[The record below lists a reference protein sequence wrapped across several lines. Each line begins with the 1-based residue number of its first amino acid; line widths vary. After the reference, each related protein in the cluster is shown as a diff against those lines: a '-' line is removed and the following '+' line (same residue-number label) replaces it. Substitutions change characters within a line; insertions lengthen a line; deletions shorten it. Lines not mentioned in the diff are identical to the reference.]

1 MRLEP
6 IWHRLMTRNR
16 FLSLGDSTRVP
27 ADRRP
32 REQVG
37 LPANIKERAMKVF
50 FISPTGSGSRSGSS
64 AANAGTI
71 YDLPKIIAAAGP
83 GDEVRLLADQ
93 GAYKVTKQITIAA
106 GGGAGKPITIRGAS
120 SDGEAMAATI
130 VGTRATG
137 WKPGLNEGVELFRL
151 VDGADHLKFADL
163 ATKNIGNGV
172 FRIGAD
178 LEDLTV
184 KRVAATNVAR
194 FIENYASGD
203 ESTASVNGLTIEDV
217 TIAGYSRNAI
227 KLKYNSRNITLHNVT
242 GDSQK
247 QNGGLIIA
255 GVALGGTVHN
265 VVMDHVTMRNNHGHG
280 AATEYW
286 NGDGFVAEGDTY
298 NLTFRD
304 TVATGNTDAGYDIKG
319 NNITMIRASASG
331 NTKNFRLWGAESVTM
346 TDSVSTSPQSFGGIG
361 KPSHFHAASGA
372 NVTLDN
378 FRYSDS
384 STVKVFDLSNGNSVV
399 RLVGMAL
406 PSVNDIHF
414 GNHSMI
420 RLPNGLVVNG
430 TSAADV
436 LVGGTGADMLIGGK
450 GNDTYTVNNSGDR
463 PVEEGTEGTDLV
475 KTTLVSYTLGAHV
488 DKLSYTGSG
497 NFSGTGNSAN
507 NSITG
512 GAGNDWL
519 DGGNGNDVLTGG
531 NGSDTYWFA
540 RGDDNDTIYN
550 GDNGGADRL
559 QFGSGITEDQ
569 LWFGQSGSDLL
580 VTLRGTGGSDTVRV
594 KGWYSDTDNRL
605 GKFQLSD
612 GQVLEATHVHQ
623 LVQAM
628 ADFSTS
634 SGSPTSLSNSER
646 QTVETVIAAN
656 WKTT

>member
-1 MRLEP
+1 
-6 IWHRLMTRNR
+6 
-16 FLSLGDSTRVP
+16 
-27 ADRRP
+27 
-32 REQVG
+32 
-37 LPANIKERAMKVF
+37 MKVF
-50 FISPTGSGSRSGSS
+50 YISPTGAGSHSGSS

-71 YDLPKIIAAAGP
+71 YDLPKFIAAAGP

-106 GGGAGKPITIRGAS
+106 GGAAGAPVTIRGAT
-120 SDGEAMAATI
+120 SDGTAMAATI

-137 WKPGLNEGVELFRL
+137 WKPSLAEGIELFRL

-178 LEDLTV
+178 LDDLTL
-184 KRVAATNVAR
+184 KRVAASNVGR
-194 FIENYASGD
+194 FIENLASGD
-203 ESTASVNGLTIEDV
+203 ATSASVNWLKVEDV

-227 KLKYNSRNITLHNVT
+227 HLKYNSRNVTLHNVV
-242 GDSQK
+242 GDSQM
-247 QNGGLIIA
+247 QNGGLIVS
-255 GVALGGTVHN
+255 GVALDGTVHD
-265 VVMDHVTMRNNHGHG
+265 VVMDHVTMRNNYGRG
-280 AATEYW
+280 AAGDYW
-286 NGDGFVAEGDTY
+286 NGDGFVAERGTY

-319 NNITMIRASASG
+319 NNVTMLRASASD
-331 NTKNFRLWGAESVTM
+331 NNKNFRLWGAESVTM
-346 TDSVSTSPQSFGGIG
+346 TDSVSANPHYFGGTG

-384 STVKVFDLSNGNSVV
+384 STVKVFDLSNGGNVV

-406 PSVNDIHF
+406 PSVSDIHF
-414 GNHSMI
+414 GNNSMI

-436 LVGGTGADMLIGGK
+436 LAGGTGSDMLIGGQ
-450 GNDTYTVNNSGDR
+450 GNDTYTVNNTGDR
-463 PVEEGTEGTDLV
+463 PVEQGSEGADLV
-475 KTTLVSYTLGAHV
+475 KTTLSSYTLGAHL
-488 DKLSYTGSG
+488 DKLSYTGTG
-497 NFSGTGNSAN
+497 NFSGTGNNLN
-507 NSITG
+507 NAITG

-519 DGGNGNDVLTGG
+519 NGGTGNDALTGG
-531 NGSDTYWFA
+531 NGGDTYWFA
-540 RGDDNDTIYN
+540 RGGGNDAIYN

-559 QFGSGITEDQ
+559 LFGAGITEDL
-569 LWFGQSGSDLL
+569 LWFGQNGNDLL

-594 KGWYSDTDNRL
+594 TGWYSDTDNRL
-605 GKFQLSD
+605 SKFQLSD
-612 GQVLEATHVHQ
+612 GQVLEATHVQQ

-634 SGSPTSLSNSER
+634 TGSPTSLTGSEQ

-656 WKTT
+656 WKST